1 MKKVLLLALLALAPN
16 RAADDVSRRKESMDR
31 AQEWKDD
38 LKDALDAKARTKSVE
53 LAEKLAK
60 AGAEEAAYWK
70 SAKQDDISKLA
81 TDNLEAA
88 RRIVLSAKAGK
99 FDQALRAYDRLEITC
114 RACHD
119 LHPEKRQK

>member
-1 MKKVLLLALLALAPN
+1 MKKVLLLALLATAPN
-16 RAADDVSRRKESMDR
+16 RAADDVARHKESMDQ

-38 LKDALDAKARTKSVE
+38 LKDALEAKARTKAVE

-60 AGAEEAAYWK
+60 AGAQEASYWK
-70 SAKQDDISKLA
+70 AAKQDDVFKLA

-88 RRIVLSAKAGK
+88 RRIALSAKAGK
-99 FDQALRAYDRLEITC
+99 FDQALQAYDRLEITC

-119 LHPEKRQK
+119 LHPEKRRK